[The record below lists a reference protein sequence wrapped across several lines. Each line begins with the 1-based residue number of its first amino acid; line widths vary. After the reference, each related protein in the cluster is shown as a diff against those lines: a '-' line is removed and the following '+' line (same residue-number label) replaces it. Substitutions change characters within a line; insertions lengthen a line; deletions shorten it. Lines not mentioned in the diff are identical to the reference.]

1 MQIVSNEIALRPR
14 FQLDIPFP
22 RETVLEAFE
31 KNTTKRIVVARSDDH
46 LFIRF
51 NRKESHFWSPQLHL
65 EIIAEQNT
73 SCRIFGLYGP
83 NPTLWTF
90 FIFLHFG
97 LATLFII
104 LGIWAY
110 SSAALE
116 KEYGLQVG
124 AMGFLLVLW
133 FVFYAFGRLGRRKG
147 KPQMKELH
155 AFFTNTLGSSVF
167 NFTGSAAPDA
177 ELGAWI

>member
-1 MQIVSNEIALRPR
+1 MQIVSNDIALRPR
-14 FQLDIPFP
+14 FRMNLPFP
-22 RETVLEAFE
+22 QESVLQVFE
-31 KNTTKRIVVARSDDH
+31 KNTIKRFVVSRSEDH
-46 LFIRF
+46 LFIRY

-65 EIIAEQNT
+65 EIIPEQD
-73 SCRIFGLYGP
+73 SACRVFGLYGP

-116 KEYGLQVG
+116 KEYGLQLG
-124 AMGFLLVLW
+124 AMGFLLLLW
-133 FVFYAFGRLGRRKG
+133 FVFYSFGRLGRKKG
-147 KPQMKELH
+147 NPQMQELH
-155 AFFTNTLGSSVF
+155 EFFTNTVGNAFLTPTDKTPSK
-167 NFTGSAAPDA
+167 
-177 ELGAWI
+177 